1 VSARNGRRG
10 RRVVMGV
17 LAVVVGVGGIAVGLV
32 RGDQVRL
39 LPQAPSAAASSLSG
53 TPVSDL
59 RFQRREEPAR
69 TTVVDAAGT
78 VLATFTDGA
87 RTVTLDGPERT
98 FTEPQFPG
106 RAVTTR
112 VWVRLLPEQWNPE
125 DENAPWV
132 RDWLRTHLGSTEPDV
147 LAFAKDYLDGA
158 PEERDGKEVRF
169 KGDASFGPPPPPGR
183 PPIENNDFYDYL
195 GVDWTFADGAR
206 REPDPV
212 RYGTV
217 DCSGFVRLVYGFRA
231 GYPLIPTNER
241 GPGLPRRARA
251 MSEVGPGVTLLPDTG
266 GIPTNLGVL
275 QAGDLLFFDL
285 DKTVD
290 GRTDHVAIYLGRD
303 ESGGHRFVSSRVRAD
318 GPTLGDLGGTSLLDD
333 GGYYSRSL
341 RSAKR
346 L

>member
-1 VSARNGRRG
+1 
-10 RRVVMGV
+10 MGA
-17 LAVVVGVGGIAVGLV
+17 LAVGVGVGGIVIGAEREEARV
-32 RGDQVRL
+32 
-39 LPQAPSAAASSLSG
+39 APIAASPAAPAPASSERS
-53 TPVSDL
+53 VV
-59 RFQRREEPAR
+59 RRDGPPR
-69 TTVVDAAGT
+69 TTVVDAAGR
-78 VLATFTDGA
+78 VLVTFTDGA
-87 RTVTLDGPERT
+87 RTATLDGPDRT
-98 FTEPQFPG
+98 FAEPQFPG
-106 RAVTTR
+106 QAVTTR
-112 VWVRLLPEQWNPE
+112 VWVRLLPQEWRQE

-132 RDWLRTHLGSTEPDV
+132 RDWLQTFIGSTEPDV
-147 LAFAKDYLDGA
+147 LAFARDYLGGA
-158 PEERDGKEVRF
+158 PEERDAQQVRI
-169 KGDASFGPPPPPGR
+169 KGDASFGPPPPPGS

-195 GVDWTFADGAR
+195 GVDCTFADGAR
-206 REPDPV
+206 RVPDPV

-251 MSEVGPGVTLLPDTG
+251 MSENGPGVTLLPDTG
-266 GIPTNLGVL
+266 GIPADLDVL

-285 DKTVD
+285 DKTAD

-303 ESGGHRFVSSRVRAD
+303 DSGGHRFVSSRVRAD

-333 GGYYSRSL
+333 GGYYARSF

>member
-1 VSARNGRRG
+1 
-10 RRVVMGV
+10 MGV
-17 LAVVVGVGGIAVGLV
+17 LAVVVGVGGIAVGVV

-39 LPQAPSAAASSLSG
+39 LPAAPSAAASSLSG

-59 RFQRREEPAR
+59 RFLRREEPAR

-98 FTEPQFPG
+98 FAEPQFPG

-112 VWVRLLPEQWNPE
+112 VWVRLLPEEWNPK

-132 RDWLRTHLGSTEPDV
+132 RDWLQTHLGSTEPDV

-158 PEERDGKEVRF
+158 PEERDAHEVRF

-183 PPIENNDFYDYL
+183 PPIESNDFYDYL
-195 GVDWTFADGAR
+195 GVGWTFADGAR

-212 RYGTV
+212 RYGTA
-217 DCSGFVRLVYGFRA
+217 DCSGFVRLVYGYRA
-231 GYPLIPTNER
+231 GYPLLATEKP

-251 MSEVGPGVTLLPDTG
+251 MMETGPGAVVLPDTG
-266 GIPTNLGVL
+266 VPPSNDGVL

-285 DKTVD
+285 DQAPD
-290 GRTDHVAIYLGRD
+290 RRIDHVAIYLGRD
-303 ESGGHRFVSSRVRAD
+303 DDGQPRFVSSRRRAD
-318 GPTLGDLGGTSLLDD
+318 GPTLGDLGGTSVLDD
-333 GGYYSRSL
+333 GGHYATSFRA
-341 RSAKR
+341 AKR

>member
-1 VSARNGRRG
+1 
-10 RRVVMGV
+10 V
-17 LAVVVGVGGIAVGLV
+17 LAVGVGVGGIVVGAEREEARVAAIAVS
-32 RGDQVRL
+32 
-39 LPQAPSAAASSLSG
+39 PSAPVPAASELG
-53 TPVSDL
+53 FV
-59 RFQRREEPAR
+59 RRDRPAR

-78 VLATFTDGA
+78 VLVTFTDGA
-87 RTVTLDGPERT
+87 RTATLDGPERT
-98 FTEPQFPG
+98 FAEPRFPG

-112 VWVRLLPEQWNPE
+112 VWVRLLPQEWRPE

-132 RDWLRTHLGSTEPDV
+132 RDWLQTFLGSTEPDV
-147 LAFAKDYLDGA
+147 LAFAQDYLDGA
-158 PEERDGKEVRF
+158 PEERDAQEVRF
-169 KGDASFGPPPPPGR
+169 KGDAAFGPPPPPGS

-251 MSEVGPGVTLLPDTG
+251 MSENGPGVTLLPDTG
-266 GIPTNLGVL
+266 AIPPDLGVL

-285 DKTVD
+285 DKTAD

-333 GGYYSRSL
+333 GGYYARSF

>member
-1 VSARNGRRG
+1 MNGRTRLLL
-10 RRVVMGV
+10 RRSLMGV
-17 LAVVVGVGGIAVGLV
+17 LAVAVGVGGIVIGAQ
-32 RGDQVRL
+32 RQDAQVA
-39 LPQAPSAAASSLSG
+39 PIAASPSAPAPAAAE
-53 TPVSDL
+53 L
-59 RFQRREEPAR
+59 RFVRRDGPAR

-78 VLATFTDGA
+78 VLVTFTDGA
-87 RTVTLDGPERT
+87 RTATLDGPERT
-98 FTEPQFPG
+98 FAEPQFPG

-112 VWVRLLPEQWNPE
+112 VWVRLLPQEWRPE
-125 DENAPWV
+125 EENAPWV
-132 RDWLRTHLGSTEPDV
+132 RDWLRTNLGSTDPDV
-147 LAFAKDYLDGA
+147 LAFARDYLDGA
-158 PEERDGKEVRF
+158 PVERDAQEVRF
-169 KGDASFGPPPPPGR
+169 KGDAAFGPPPPPGS

-195 GVDWTFADGAR
+195 GVDWRFADGAQ

-251 MSEVGPGVTLLPDTG
+251 MSENGPGVTLLPDTG
-266 GIPTNLGVL
+266 GIPADLGVL

-285 DKTVD
+285 DKTAD

-303 ESGGHRFVSSRVRAD
+303 EAGGHRFVSSRVRAD

-333 GGYYSRSL
+333 GGYYARSF

>member
-1 VSARNGRRG
+1 
-10 RRVVMGV
+10 MGA
-17 LAVVVGVGGIAVGLV
+17 LAVGVGVGGIVIGAEREEARVAPIAVT
-32 RGDQVRL
+32 
-39 LPQAPSAAASSLSG
+39 PSAPTPAASELSF
-53 TPVSDL
+53 V
-59 RFQRREEPAR
+59 RRDRPAR
-69 TTVVDAAGT
+69 TTVVDAAGR
-78 VLATFTDGA
+78 VLVTFTVGA
-87 RTVTLDGPERT
+87 RTATLDGPDRT
-98 FTEPQFPG
+98 FAEPQFPG

-112 VWVRLLPEQWNPE
+112 VWVRLLPQAWRPE

-132 RDWLRTHLGSTEPDV
+132 RDWLQTFLGSTEPDV
-147 LAFAKDYLDGA
+147 LAFVRDYLDGA
-158 PEERDGKEVRF
+158 PAERDAREVRF
-169 KGDASFGPPPPPGR
+169 KGDASFGPPPPPGS

-206 REPDPV
+206 RDPDPV

-251 MSEVGPGVTLLPDTG
+251 MSENGPGVTLLPDTG
-266 GIPTNLGVL
+266 GIPPDLGVL

-285 DKTVD
+285 DKTAD

-303 ESGGHRFVSSRVRAD
+303 ASGGHRFVSSRVRAD

-333 GGYYSRSL
+333 AGYYARSF

>member
-1 VSARNGRRG
+1 
-10 RRVVMGV
+10 MGV
-17 LAVVVGVGGIAVGLV
+17 LAVVVGVGGIAVGVV

-39 LPQAPSAAASSLSG
+39 LPEAPSAAASSLSG

-59 RFQRREEPAR
+59 RFLRREEPAR

-87 RTVTLDGPERT
+87 RSVTLDGPERT
-98 FTEPQFPG
+98 FAEAQFPG

-112 VWVRLLPEQWNPE
+112 VWVRLLPEEWNPE

-132 RDWLRTHLGSTEPDV
+132 RDWLQTHVGSTEPDV

-158 PEERDGKEVRF
+158 PEERDAQEVRF
-169 KGDASFGPPPPPGR
+169 KGDASFGPPPPPGS

-195 GVDWTFADGAR
+195 GVDWTFADGGR

-266 GIPTNLGVL
+266 GIPTDLGVL

>member
-1 VSARNGRRG
+1 VNGRTRLLL
-10 RRVVMGV
+10 RRNLMAV
-17 LAVVVGVGGIAVGLV
+17 LAVGVGVGGIVLGAQREEAWV
-32 RGDQVRL
+32 
-39 LPQAPSAAASSLSG
+39 ASTAASPSTVAPAS
-53 TPVSDL
+53 TEL
-59 RFQRREEPAR
+59 RFVRRDDPAR

-87 RTVTLDGPERT
+87 RTVTLGGPER
-98 FTEPQFPG
+98 
-106 RAVTTR
+106 
-112 VWVRLLPEQWNPE
+112 
-125 DENAPWV
+125 
-132 RDWLRTHLGSTEPDV
+132 
-147 LAFAKDYLDGA
+147 
-158 PEERDGKEVRF
+158 
-169 KGDASFGPPPPPGR
+169 GDASFGPPPPPGS

-195 GVDWTFADGAR
+195 GVDWSFVDGAR

-231 GYPLIPTNER
+231 GYPLIPTNDR
-241 GPGLPRRARA
+241 GPGLPRRARGMA
-251 MSEVGPGVTLLPDTG
+251 ENGPGVTLLPDTG
-266 GIPTNLGVL
+266 GIPTDLGVL

-285 DKTVD
+285 DKTPD

-333 GGYYSRSL
+333 GGYYAGSF

>member
-1 VSARNGRRG
+1 MSGRRG

-17 LAVVVGVGGIAVGLV
+17 LAVVVGVGGIAVGVV

-39 LPQAPSAAASSLSG
+39 LPEAPSAAASSLSG

-59 RFQRREEPAR
+59 RFLRREEPAR

-87 RTVTLDGPERT
+87 RSVTLDGPERT
-98 FTEPQFPG
+98 FAEAQFPG

-112 VWVRLLPEQWNPE
+112 VWVRLLPEEWNPE

-132 RDWLRTHLGSTEPDV
+132 RDWLQTHVGSTEPDV

-158 PEERDGKEVRF
+158 PEERDAQEVRF
-169 KGDASFGPPPPPGR
+169 KGDASFGPPPPPGS

-195 GVDWTFADGAR
+195 GVDWTFADGGR

-266 GIPTNLGVL
+266 GIPTDLGVL

>member
-1 VSARNGRRG
+1 
-10 RRVVMGV
+10 MGV
-17 LAVVVGVGGIAVGLV
+17 LAVAVGVGGIAVGV
-32 RGDQVRL
+32 MRGGQVPQLPELAL
-39 LPQAPSAAASSLSG
+39 LPEDSPTAAASLSG
-53 TPVSDL
+53 TQVSDL
-59 RFQRREEPAR
+59 RFLRREEPAR
-69 TTVVDAAGT
+69 TTAVDAAGT

-98 FTEPQFPG
+98 FAEPQFPG

-112 VWVRLLPEQWNPE
+112 VWVRLLPEEWNPE
-125 DENAPWV
+125 DENAPWL
-132 RDWLRTHLGSTEPDV
+132 RDWLQTNLGSTEPDV

-158 PEERDGKEVRF
+158 PEERDAQEVRF
-169 KGDASFGPPPPPGR
+169 KGDAAFGPPPPPGS

-206 REPDPV
+206 REPDPA

-231 GYPLIPTNER
+231 GYPLIPTNDR
-241 GPGLPRRARA
+241 GPGLPRRARGMA
-251 MSEVGPGVTLLPDTG
+251 ENGPGVTLLPDTG

-285 DKTVD
+285 DKAPD

-333 GGYYSRSL
+333 GGYYSQSF

>member
-1 VSARNGRRG
+1 
-10 RRVVMGV
+10 
-17 LAVVVGVGGIAVGLV
+17 VGVGGIVLGAE
-32 RGDQVRL
+32 RE
-39 LPQAPSAAASSLSG
+39 QARVAPIAAAPPAPAPAS
-53 TPVSDL
+53 TEL
-59 RFQRREEPAR
+59 RFVRRDGPAR
-69 TTVVDAAGT
+69 TMVVDAAGT

-87 RTVTLDGPERT
+87 RTATLDGPDRT
-98 FTEPQFPG
+98 FAEPRFPG

-112 VWVRLLPEQWNPE
+112 VWVRLLPQEWRPE

-132 RDWLRTHLGSTEPDV
+132 RDWLQRFIGSTEPDV
-147 LAFAKDYLDGA
+147 LAFARDYLDGA
-158 PEERDGKEVRF
+158 PEERDAQDVRF
-169 KGDASFGPPPPPGR
+169 KGDASFGPPPPPGS
-183 PPIENNDFYDYL
+183 PPIENNDFHDYL
-195 GVDWTFADGAR
+195 GVGWTFADGAR
-206 REPDPV
+206 RDPDPV

-251 MSEVGPGVTLLPDTG
+251 MSENGPGVVLLPDTG
-266 GIPTNLGVL
+266 GVPTDLGVL

-285 DKTVD
+285 DKAPD

-333 GGYYSRSL
+333 GGYYARSF

>member
-1 VSARNGRRG
+1 MA
-10 RRVVMGV
+10 V
-17 LAVVVGVGGIAVGLV
+17 LAVVIGVGGIVVG
-32 RGDQVRL
+32 RL
-39 LPQAPSAAASSLSG
+39 QDEPVAPGAAPPSRVAAASA
-53 TPVSDL
+53 DL
-59 RFQRREEPAR
+59 RFLRRDAPAG
-69 TTVVDAAGT
+69 TTVVDTAGT
-78 VLATFTDGA
+78 VLATLTDGA
-87 RTVTLDGPERT
+87 RTATLDGPERT
-98 FTEPQFPG
+98 FAEPQFPG

-112 VWVRLLPEQWNPE
+112 VWVRLLPQEWRPE

-132 RDWLRTHLGSTEPDV
+132 RDWLRTFLGSTEPDV
-147 LAFAKDYLDGA
+147 LAFARDYLDGA
-158 PEERDGKEVRF
+158 PDERDAEEVRF
-169 KGDASFGPPPPPGR
+169 KGDASFGPPPPPGS

-251 MSEVGPGVTLLPDTG
+251 MSENGPGVTLLPDTG
-266 GIPTNLGVL
+266 RIPADLGVL

-285 DKTVD
+285 DKTAD

-333 GGYYSRSL
+333 GGYYARSF